1 MIETMHVLVIDGVEV
16 AQVLEGEHDTGAV
29 ITALGKSFTLVPLIP
44 EKDFEELEGRIG
56 LLANTVEV
64 VLSDRPD
71 REVLYKLE
79 RLGFEN
85 GKAILAPRLPQDLAD
100 SILKVGFAMY
110 PKEVLFRSTFGH
122 EARVPNL
129 SEGRL
134 RFAVHYPMH
143 EVFDV
148 GEFFEEAFSTVRRW
162 VERWRSCSGLKSL

>member
-1 MIETMHVLVIDGVEV
+1 MINTVQVLVIDGVEV
-16 AQVLEGEHDTGAV
+16 AEVLEGEHDTGAV
-29 ITALGKSFTLVPLIP
+29 ITALGKSFTLIPLIP

-64 VLSDRPD
+64 VFPDKPD

-79 RLGFEN
+79 RLGFGN

-122 EARVPNL
+122 EARVPNI

-162 VERWRSCSGLKSL
+162 VERWRNCSGLKSL